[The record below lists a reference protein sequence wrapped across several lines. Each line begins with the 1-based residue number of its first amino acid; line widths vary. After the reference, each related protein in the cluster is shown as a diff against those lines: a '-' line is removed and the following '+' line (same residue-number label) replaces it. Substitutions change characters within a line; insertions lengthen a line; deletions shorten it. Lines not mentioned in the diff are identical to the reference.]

1 MTTSSQKA
9 IDLIVQE
16 ETGGESYYNAT
27 ERHPDWPGGASGVT
41 IGGSYDLGYE
51 TKAQIAA
58 DWGDKLSADM
68 VAACQSVAGI
78 TGSPAH
84 SHAQAIRSLVDVPWN
99 VALSVFIGRD
109 VPKWEKIVQN
119 DLPNTDKLSGD
130 SFGAIVSLAF
140 NRGPS
145 FNGVGDHYREMR
157 EIKALMASENFA
169 AIPGQFLSMRRLWP
183 EGGDL
188 WKRREH
194 EAILFAGGLPELAT
208 DEAVRAFQAAHG
220 LDVDGQIGLATI
232 GALI

>member
-51 TKAQIAA
+51 TAAQIAA
-58 DWGDKLSADM
+58 DWGDKLPAAM
-68 VAACQSVAGI
+68 VRTCQSVAGI
-78 TGSPAH
+78 HGSAAH
-84 SHAQAIRSLVDVPWN
+84 SHAHEIYSQVDVPWD
-99 VALSVFIGRD
+99 VALDVFRNRD
-109 VPKWEKIVQN
+109 IPKWEKIVQN
-119 DLPNTDKLSGD
+119 HLPNTDKLSGD
-130 SFGAIVSLAF
+130 SFGALVSLAF

-145 FNGVGDHYREMR
+145 FDLPGDRYGEMR
-157 EIKALMASENFA
+157 QIKALMASENFA